1 MYLLN
6 LRSSRHTT
14 TFLSHLQ
21 YTLSSSSQRGAAAA
35 ASEKYLRLLSNVWT
49 GVDIFSEDISLSWL
63 SFATIAE
70 LPLLGS
76 LMLPLSGEKSTPKPP
91 ASWIRWV
98 CFVVLIVFSYATL
111 PKVLWRPDVSPSV
124 QSVWYFG
131 WLTALSTGIGP
142 LPFFFM
148 DKPSQILLGAAN
160 AVAAGMM
167 MSASVGL
174 SVQGCR
180 SGPGGGFT
188 IEAAVRTFIG
198 ALSGWF
204 FIRIAKKCLEKRDE
218 AMSFADIRSFS
229 VRKVLLVVFVMTL
242 HSFSEGVG
250 IGVSF
255 AGDSGSAMGLFISVS
270 LAVHNVPEGLAVAL
284 VMVPGGASTVDTV
297 LWAIFTSLP
306 QPIMAVPAFLFVET
320 FEPFLPVGLGF
331 AAGAMLFVAVFE
343 LFPDALKD
351 LSLPLSAAVTTF
363 AFGLMGLFQWSIHDG
378 VY

>member
-1 MYLLN
+1 M
-6 LRSSRHTT
+6 
-14 TFLSHLQ
+14 
-21 YTLSSSSQRGAAAA
+21 
-35 ASEKYLRLLSNVWT
+35 
-49 GVDIFSEDISLSWL
+49 
-63 SFATIAE
+63 
-70 LPLLGS
+70 
-76 LMLPLSGEKSTPKPP
+76 
-91 ASWIRWV
+91 
-98 CFVVLIVFSYATL
+98 LIVFSYATL

-297 LWAIFTSLP
+297 PAIFTSLP

-320 FEPFLPVGLGF
+320 FEPFRPWAWL

-343 LFPDALKD
+343 LFPDALKSSSALPRHDISFD
-351 LSLPLSAAVTTF
+351 LWGSSSGLSTTEYISPRARGSRHIKTSGVQFRSQAPLRGFGFSPGCVWRCVCVSRSVRRRTLDERLERGEHHF
-363 AFGLMGLFQWSIHDG
+363 PFLSRFPSAFGTALTLGAG
-378 VY
+378 